1 MNDSILMPLKK
12 YRVMVEGA
20 NFLITFDNEAT
31 KHGFFTTR
39 FVEAN
44 GPEAAEAI
52 AMDMIRLELANVV
65 ENDLADSPV
74 MFLEEIEEIDALV
87 DYPVPGAGF
96 AWFPDEKGH

>member
-1 MNDSILMPLKK
+1 MNASILMPLKK

-39 FVEAN
+39 VVEAD
-44 GPEAAEAI
+44 GPEAAETI
-52 AMDMIRLELANVV
+52 VMDMLRLELADFV
-65 ENDLADSPV
+65 ENHIADSPV
-74 MFLEEIEEIDALV
+74 MFLEDIEEIDSFL
-87 DYPVPGAGF
+87 DCPVPGEGF

>member
-1 MNDSILMPLKK
+1 MNASILMPLKK

-39 FVEAN
+39 FVEAD
-44 GPEAAEAI
+44 GPEAAETI
-52 AMDMIRLELANVV
+52 AMDMLRLELADLV
-65 ENDLADSPV
+65 ENDVADSPV
-74 MFLEEIEEIDALV
+74 MFLEDIEEVDSLIDS
-87 DYPVPGAGF
+87 PVPGGGF

>member
-1 MNDSILMPLKK
+1 MNASILMPLKK

-20 NFLITFDNEAT
+20 NFLITFDDEAT

-44 GPEAAEAI
+44 DPEAAETI
-52 AMDMIRLELANVV
+52 AMDMIRLELADLV
-65 ENDLADSPV
+65 ENDMADSPV
-74 MFLEEIEEIDALV
+74 MFLEEIEEIDSLI
-87 DYPVPGAGF
+87 DCPPGAGF